1 MDKILVDT
9 NIILDVALK
18 RQPFV
23 EQSSLLFLT
32 ALEKGVSL
40 YVTATTITDL
50 YYIIRKAK
58 GHSVALMF
66 IGNLLNFTEVAGV
79 NRDVIVE
86 ALESRIADFEDAVQ
100 ISAARNSS
108 IPMLVTRNIKDF
120 EGAPLKVSTPAI
132 VLQELSEID

>member
-1 MDKILVDT
+1 MDKLLVDT

-18 RQPFV
+18 RQPFF
-23 EQSSLLFLT
+23 EQSSRLFLT

-79 NRDVIVE
+79 DRAVIVE

-108 IPMLVTRNIKDF
+108 IRMLVTRNSKDF

>member
-18 RQPFV
+18 RQPFF
-23 EQSSLLFLT
+23 EQSSRLFLT
-32 ALEKGVSL
+32 AVEKGISL

-66 IGNLLNFTEVAGV
+66 IGNLLSFIEVAGV

-86 ALESRIADFEDAVQ
+86 ALESGITDFEDAVQ

-108 IPMLVTRNIKDF
+108 IRMLVTRNIKDF